1 MAAIDFPQ
9 TDARETVRM
18 TLVVVR
24 REVRDSFRD
33 WRIIIPIFLLTL
45 IFPWIMNFTAGRLV
59 GFVEDYGAEIIA
71 NQLVPFLLLVV
82 GFFPMSF
89 SLIIALEAFVG
100 EKERKSMEPLLATPI
115 TNRQLYAG
123 KMIASLIPP
132 LMASYFGML
141 VYLVGLYRSIQW
153 VATPTL
159 FAQTILLT
167 TVQGVIMVAGAV
179 IISSQATS
187 VRAANLLASFII
199 VPMALLIQ
207 FEAAALFWGNHDGL
221 WWLILALSITAV
233 VLIRMGMFIFNREEL
248 LGRDIDQIRLG
259 WMAKQFWV
267 YFSGQDEVYKTYPNP
282 LTWYRQTFA
291 ILPQLKLPA
300 FALTVALIGSALLGI
315 YLGNV
320 YILPPEYQ
328 AQLAGENI
336 VENLAGLQVF
346 IGALPLF
353 IIAQNVRV
361 ILLQAILGIV
371 SLGVLC
377 VLIFILPWVL
387 ISYLATQFYFIGE
400 NPFLFLVATIL
411 PHAVVELPALLI
423 IASAALRWQ
432 TITIARPPNQ
442 TLSEVF
448 LLRMAEYGRI
458 LIALGI
464 PLLVVAALIESFVT
478 PQIVMMIYGG

>member
-59 GFVEDYGAEIIA
+59 SFVEDYGAEIIA

-141 VYLVGLYRSIQW
+141 VYLIGLYRSIQW

-159 FAQTILLT
+159 FTQTILLT

-267 YFSGQDEVYKTYPNP
+267 YFSGQDELYKTYPNP
-282 LTWYRQTFA
+282 LIWYRQTFA
-291 ILPQLKLPA
+291 ILPQLKLPV
-300 FALTVALIGSALLGI
+300 VALIVALMGSALLGI

-328 AQLAGENI
+328 AQLASENI

-400 NPFLFLVATIL
+400 NPLLFLVATIL
-411 PHAVVELPALLI
+411 PHAIVELPALLI
-423 IASAALRWQ
+423 IAAAALRWQ
-432 TITIARPPNQ
+432 TVTIARPPNQ

-464 PLLVVAALIESFVT
+464 PLLIIAALIESFIT
-478 PQIVMMIYGG
+478 PQIVLLVYGG